1 MRQFEWFS
9 YIVLSG
15 LRSFSIF
22 PNNRGNFRLPWE
34 TRKVKNISTVD
45 RKSFLK
51 KQQRRAIKSRLL
63 FAISSM
69 ETRAPREAAAIK
81 TDKCWLGPFP

>member
-1 MRQFEWFS
+1 MGNEKGKKHINSRQKK
-9 YIVLSG
+9 L
-15 LRSFSIF
+15 
-22 PNNRGNFRLPWE
+22 
-34 TRKVKNISTVD
+34 
-45 RKSFLK
+45 LK